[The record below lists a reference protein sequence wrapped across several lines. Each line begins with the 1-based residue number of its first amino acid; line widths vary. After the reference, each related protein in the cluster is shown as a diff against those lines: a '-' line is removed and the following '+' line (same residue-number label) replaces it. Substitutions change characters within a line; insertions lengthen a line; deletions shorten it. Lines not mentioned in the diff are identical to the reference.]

1 MAIHEKIT
9 LSSQDKMDAVALLVL
24 RLGLAWFIFLWA
36 AHKIITP
43 GQYQDLA
50 RNFDEVEVSLSQVY
64 LAGGAQIAL
73 CLLVAL
79 GVLRYFSYG
88 SLLIMHFFTV
98 TRRWEGFFDPFAVNE
113 RGFPVNRN
121 QVIDLAV
128 LAALIALVLLIRRDH
143 FSVGGW
149 LARHDRA
156 RWWM

>member
-1 MAIHEKIT
+1 MALHEKII
-9 LSSQDKMDAVALLVL
+9 LSPQDKLDALAVLVL

-50 RNFDEVEVSLSQVY
+50 RNIDKIDVSLSQVY
-64 LAGGAQIAL
+64 LAGGAQIVL

-98 TRRWEGFFDPFAVNE
+98 TRRWEGFFDPFAVND

-128 LAALIALVLLIRRDH
+128 LAAFIALVLLIRRDH

>member
-1 MAIHEKIT
+1 MASGHGIG
-9 LSSQDKMDAVALLVL
+9 LSAQDRLDGAALLIL

-43 GQYQDLA
+43 QQYQTLA
-50 RNFDEVEVSLSQVY
+50 RHFDGVEVSVGQVM
-64 LAGGAQIAL
+64 LGGWVQIAL
-73 CLLVAL
+73 CVLVAL
-79 GVLRYFSYG
+79 GVLRYLSYG
-88 SLLIMHFFTV
+88 SLLVMHVFTV
-98 TRRWEGFFDPFAVNE
+98 SRRWDGFLDPFALND

-128 LAALIALVLLIRRDH
+128 LAAFIALVLLIRRDH

-149 LARHDRA
+149 LARHDRP